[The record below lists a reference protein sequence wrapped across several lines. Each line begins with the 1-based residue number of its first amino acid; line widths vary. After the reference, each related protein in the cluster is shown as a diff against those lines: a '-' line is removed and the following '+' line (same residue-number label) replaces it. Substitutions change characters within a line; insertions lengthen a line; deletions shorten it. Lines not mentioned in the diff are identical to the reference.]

1 MSAAL
6 NHIVMKKTTVVV
18 FACSSRDHRN
28 FMYQQLSAIQLP
40 LCTAMLLNFRGEN
53 QERVIKLI
61 FKF

>member
-1 MSAAL
+1 MNAAL
-6 NHIVMKKTTVVV
+6 NHIVV